1 MCGIIGYTGPRQV
14 TPILLDGLRRLEY
27 RGYDSAGIAVQQGRA
42 IHVVKAVG
50 RVRKLEAKVPEAF
63 QGHAGIAHTRWAT
76 HGGVTEEN
84 AHPHV
89 DELSRIAIVHNGIIE
104 NMAALKAKLVADGV
118 RFTSETDTEVLAHL
132 IAHFYDGM
140 GSLGDSISPDAA
152 GDPMSAVRAALSRV
166 RGTWGIAVVFRDHPG
181 LLIAARNGS
190 PLVVG
195 LGDGETFLASDQH
208 ALVPYTRRVVYL
220 QDGELARLDANGV
233 QTWRLDGDE
242 TQGDITLLEEDWGD
256 AELGDFPHYMLKEIH
271 EQPDA
276 LRQCLSG
283 RLVGENGTAKLGGLE
298 LSPRELV
305 DVPYVGL
312 VGCGTAYHACQVGAV
327 AIQQLARLPATAE
340 IASEFRYRNPVIDP
354 KALFFAV
361 SQSGETADTLG
372 AVREIQ
378 LKGATVMGAVNVVG
392 SSIARECGRGVYI
405 HSGPE
410 MAVASTKAFSN
421 MVVALNLFALQM
433 GRTRALS
440 PHRGRSI
447 IEALRQV
454 PDLVARYLQEPGP
467 VDAMVRAVVDAKMV
481 LFLGRGV
488 SASVAAEGALK
499 LMEVA
504 YIPCIAYPSGEM
516 KHGPIALLEKDSPVI
531 VIAPRDAHRD
541 KTLSNLQECR
551 ARGAKVILIHDEG
564 DDEAAELASI
574 SVPVPVTS
582 DLLSPLL
589 TVLPLQLLAYKAGLA
604 LGRDID
610 RPRNL
615 AKSVTVE

>member
-1 MCGIIGYTGPRQV
+1 MCGIIGYTGHRRV
-14 TPILLDGLRRLEY
+14 APILLDGLRRLEY
-27 RGYDSAGIAVQQGRA
+27 RGYDSAGVAVQNGRD
-42 IHVVKAVG
+42 INVIKSVG
-50 RVRKLEAKVPEAF
+50 RVRTLEARVPDAL
-63 QGHAGIAHTRWAT
+63 QGQTGIAHTRWAT
-76 HGGVTEEN
+76 HGGVTEAN
-84 AHPHV
+84 AHPHL
-89 DELSRIAIVHNGIIE
+89 DELHRIAVVHNGIIE
-104 NMAALKAKLVADGV
+104 NMSALKAKLVADGV
-118 RFTSETDTEVLAHL
+118 QFRSETDTEILAHL

-152 GDPMSAVRAALSRV
+152 GDPITAVRAALSRV

-181 LLIAARNGS
+181 MVIAARNGS

-195 LGDGETFLASDQH
+195 LGEGETFLASDPH
-208 ALVPYTRRVVYL
+208 ALVPYTRRVIYM
-220 QDGELARLDANGV
+220 QDGELAQLDHNGV
-233 QTWRLDGDE
+233 QTWRLDGNE
-242 TQGDITLLEEDWGD
+242 IEADIELLEADWGD
-256 AELGDFPHYMLKEIH
+256 SELGDFPHYMLKEIH

-283 RLVGENGTAKLGGLE
+283 RLVLENGTAKLGGLE
-298 LSPRELV
+298 ISPRELV
-305 DVPYVGL
+305 DIPYIGL
-312 VGCGTAYHACQVGAV
+312 VGCGTAFHACEVGAV
-327 AIQQLARLPATAE
+327 AIEQLARIPATAQ

-354 KALFFAV
+354 RAHFFAV

-421 MVVALNLFALQM
+421 MVVALSLFALQL
-433 GRTRALS
+433 GRTCALS
-440 PHRGRSI
+440 PHRGREI
-447 IEALRQV
+447 ADALNEV
-454 PDLVARYLQEPGP
+454 PEKVSQYLADPGP
-467 VDAMVRAVVDAKMV
+467 IDEMVRAVQDAKMV

-531 VIAPRDAHRD
+531 VIAPNDAHRD

-551 ARGAKVILIHDEG
+551 ARGAKVILIHEEG
-564 DDEAAELASI
+564 DDAAELADI
-574 SVPVPVTS
+574 AVAVPSTES
-582 DLLSPLL
+582 FLSPLL
-589 TVLPLQLLAYKAGLA
+589 TVLPLQLLSYRTGLA